1 MTQLNLN
8 TASKSAL
15 IAHAESLAAENTQLR
30 TTAQNAV
37 NLANYFAFNLETI
50 EKFILN
56 SPIGK
61 GKFFKTFFFI
71 VGNWKSIVQL
81 LEDIVNQIKEWRDK
95 VEELREASKNQ
106 PAEPGLEVTE

>member
-1 MTQLNLN
+1 MMNLDLNKE
-8 TASKSAL
+8 TKQ
-15 IAHAESLAAENTQLR
+15 SLYKHISTLSQENEMLKL
-30 TTAQNAV
+30 TAQNAI

-71 VGNWKSIVQL
+71 LSNWKVIAKL
-81 LEDIVNQIKEWRDK
+81 IEDIVNQIKEWRDK
-95 VEELREASKNQ
+95 VEELKNQ
-106 PAEPGLEVTE
+106 SKPQEPQSSNA